1 MWSPEVEVSQYWR
14 SSFERLE
21 WQDAALSRVISLV
34 FVPFNLRR
42 IKHSFELGDTRQE
55 CFFIQSDRATPVIDF
70 VESSYVN
77 VLMHFFDFNVNS
89 GSIEPR
95 SIGIDCPLP
104 TRVTPFFTTKK
115 KAFFHA
121 ASNLLKYFGVVYA
134 YTCSLPQ
141 GASQLLFHEVQYNW
155 RNI

>member
-1 MWSPEVEVSQYWR
+1 MDFDEDGGS

-21 WQDAALSRVISLV
+21 WQDAALSRVICLV

-55 CFFIQSDRATPVIDF
+55 CFFTQSDRATPVIDF
-70 VESSYVN
+70 AESSYVN

-89 GSIEPR
+89 GSIESR

-104 TRVTPFFTTKK
+104 TRVTPFFITKK
-115 KAFFHA
+115 SIF
-121 ASNLLKYFGVVYA
+121 
-134 YTCSLPQ
+134 
-141 GASQLLFHEVQYNW
+141 
-155 RNI
+155 